1 MYLAMLTTN
10 PEKLFLREQAR
21 AEHDDYWAGRMERIR
36 LAGPLLSDDGNT
48 RLGQIL
54 VLDASDRQTAADLV
68 MNDPFVARG
77 LFSDV
82 RIERFRMSVKDGVLQ
97 S

>member
-10 PEKLFLREQAR
+10 PEKLSLREQIR
-21 AEHDDYWAGRMERIR
+21 GRHDDYWSGRMDRIR
-36 LAGPLLSDDGNT
+36 LAGPLLAEDGTT

-54 VLDASDRQTAADLV
+54 VLDAEDRQTASDLV
-68 MNDPFVARG
+68 MNDPFVAEG

-82 RIERFRMSVKDGVLQ
+82 RIERFRMSVKDGLTQ
-97 S
+97 

>member
-10 PEKLFLREQAR
+10 PEKLSLREQIR
-21 AEHDDYWAGRMERIR
+21 AQHDDYWSGRMERIR
-36 LAGPLLSDDGNT
+36 LAGPLLSDDGT

-54 VLDASDRQTAADLV
+54 ILDADDREAAADLV
-68 MNDPFVARG
+68 MKDPFVASG

-82 RIERFRMSVKDGVLQ
+82 KIERFRISVKDGISQ

>member
-10 PEKLFLREQAR
+10 PDKLSLREQIR
-21 AEHDDYWAGRMERIR
+21 AQHDDYWSGRMARIR

-54 VLDASDRQTAADLV
+54 VLDADDRQTASDLV
-68 MNDPFVARG
+68 MNDPFVAQG

-82 RIERFRMSVKDGVLQ
+82 RIERFRMSVKDGLTQ
-97 S
+97 T